1 MRKEQNKIGL
11 VAGPCS
17 AETRVQMLETARA
30 LQHIGIKPLRA
41 GLWKP
46 RSRFGSFEG
55 VGSCGLV
62 WLNEIQQELGLKVMT
77 EVALPSHVEETMKA
91 GIDMVWIGARTTVN
105 PFMMNELAES
115 LRGCNIP
122 VWVKNPVCPDIEL
135 WVGAVERLL
144 HAGLKDIRIIHRGF
158 CAIDHLPY
166 RNVPLW
172 EQAEHFRTRLPDMP
186 FYCDPSHIAGKRELL
201 LSVCEKA
208 LSLHVDGLFIESH
221 CCPQKALSDAS
232 QQLAPD
238 ALAELLNLLNVPIEK

>member
-1 MRKEQNKIGL
+1 
-11 VAGPCS
+11 
-17 AETRVQMLETARA
+17 
-30 LQHIGIKPLRA
+30 
-41 GLWKP
+41 
-46 RSRFGSFEG
+46 
-55 VGSCGLV
+55 
-62 WLNEIQQELGLKVMT
+62 MT

-172 EQAEHFRTRLPDMP
+172 EQAEHFRTCLPDMP

>member
-1 MRKEQNKIGL
+1 MRKEQNKISL

-30 LQHIGIKPLRA
+30 LKHIGIKTIRA

-115 LRGCNIP
+115 LRGCDIP

-144 HAGLKDIRIIHRGF
+144 HAGLKDIRIIHRV
-158 CAIDHLPY
+158 C
-166 RNVPLW
+166 
-172 EQAEHFRTRLPDMP
+172 
-186 FYCDPSHIAGKRELL
+186 LL
-201 LSVCEKA
+201 MLGGMDWFDSICHA
-208 LSLHVDGLFIESH
+208 
-221 CCPQKALSDAS
+221 
-232 QQLAPD
+232 
-238 ALAELLNLLNVPIEK
+238 

>member
-1 MRKEQNKIGL
+1 
-11 VAGPCS
+11 
-17 AETRVQMLETARA
+17 
-30 LQHIGIKPLRA
+30 
-41 GLWKP
+41 
-46 RSRFGSFEG
+46 
-55 VGSCGLV
+55 
-62 WLNEIQQELGLKVMT
+62 
-77 EVALPSHVEETMKA
+77 
-91 GIDMVWIGARTTVN
+91 
-105 PFMMNELAES
+105 
-115 LRGCNIP
+115 
-122 VWVKNPVCPDIEL
+122 
-135 WVGAVERLL
+135 VERLL

-232 QQLAPD
+232 QQLTPD